1 MIHFHFP
8 SSATTCTVCVTL
20 NPPAKPRR
28 TSTALLSR
36 NLPSPIPTDSS
47 FTLST
52 FTERG
57 TAITGLRVSQPTY
70 SENGATSWSIGC
82 RSSQT
87 AEYLLCTIRP
97 TTFEANAPGSSFAP
111 AAPPQPAA
119 STASA
124 SSRTSGAARA
134 ARARHPGGTPPPP
147 PPPPLPAP
155 PPPRPAGGGERLS
168 GEPVGV
174 ARDD

>member
-8 SSATTCTVCVTL
+8 SSAPTCTGCVTL

-36 NLPSPIPTDSS
+36 NLPSPITPDST
-47 FTLST
+47 FTST
-52 FTERG
+52 PFTERG

-97 TTFEANAPGSSFAP
+97 TTFEANAPGSSFG
-111 AAPPQPAA
+111 AADPPQSDPPA
-119 STASA
+119 
-124 SSRTSGAARA
+124 G
-134 ARARHPGGTPPPP
+134 PPPP
-147 PPPPLPAP
+147 PPPRRSRRRARRARAAGQAAP
-155 PPPRPAGGGERLS
+155 RADSRLLD
-168 GEPVGV
+168 PQL
-174 ARDD
+174 A

>member
-97 TTFEANAPGSSFAP
+97 TTFEANAPGSSFG
-111 AAPPQPAA
+111 AADPPQPAA
-119 STASA
+119 SPASA
-124 SSRTSGAARA
+124 SA
-134 ARARHPGGTPPPP
+134 GGGGGRERRGPPPP
-147 PPPPLPAP
+147 PPPPPPPSPAP
-155 PPPRPAGGGERLS
+155 PGRGGGGSVSPASRSE
-168 GEPVGV
+168 
-174 ARDD
+174 